1 MEQSNNE
8 NTIIEKKVFILST
21 FLLALT
27 IIMSV
32 SICYFLLNNKI
43 IEATSHN
50 IDTDTPAIN
59 TNDISQT
66 AIEYE
71 LKEYNGKIGVYKNGA
86 LVYTLNTYV
95 FTLPEA
101 DKQLLKDGIKASSYE
116 ELKKIIEEY
125 Y

>member
-32 SICYFLLNNKI
+32 SICYFLLNNII